1 MPRAILILLL
11 ALAWPAATSARA
23 ADAPR
28 VAQVRIAK
36 VTTAVATLRDVR
48 VRLAWR
54 AGAPQ
59 GDLQLDVGTL
69 DAPDL
74 GYRYRDLRWQ
84 CPLSR
89 ANRAHVGGA
98 PGAGGGTSVTS
109 GWRCEGAVRSGRSR
123 PLRLAILLD
132 DATTFA
138 ALRDGR
144 SALTVTRRA
153 STPDDIAVDLAR
165 VPLAWAQAL
174 LAQAWP
180 DGQLKGG
187 TLDGHLRVHAPDR
200 KPLQVEGTLA
210 LAGAALDTPDASI
223 AAQDLGATLDIDYR
237 TIDGGTPRG
246 LSTAKLDGEL
256 RGGELLFGSAYIA
269 LPPSPIGLHVEGRRQ
284 GAAGW
289 TIPAFEWRDG
299 NALQATGSAAFA
311 PDASLQALDVAVHA
325 ADLAPWRERYLSGW
339 LGLAGLSDLAL
350 AGGLDAQM
358 HIDGG
363 VLQDASATLHGV
375 DLADGKDR
383 FRFDGLD
390 GDVRFSAAGP
400 VDSVLRWRD
409 GKLYGL
415 DFAAATLPMRSA
427 GGELRLREPV
437 TVPAFGGTLR
447 FDDLVMRPPANGE
460 GMRMNFAL
468 DLDRLDIGAI
478 AQALGLPAFD
488 GELSGKIPNAR
499 YADERMAFDGG
510 LEMQLF
516 GGTVRVSQ
524 LSLERPFGVAPSL
537 GADLAIDDLDL
548 HALTGVFDF
557 GSIDGKLDGRI
568 DGLRLVDWGATA
580 FDAELHTDAAAAKRA
595 GVRQRISQ
603 RAVQDI
609 SSVGDASFVSSLQG
623 RLLALF
629 DDFGYARIGISCR
642 LANEVCVMDGLH
654 AAGRAPDPAAA
665 AAAGAAPDTARSSPG
680 FTIVEGSGLPRLSVV
695 GFNRLVDWPT
705 LLERLTAAGKGDVS
719 PVVQ

>member
-11 ALAWPAATSARA
+11 VLAWPAATCARA

-28 VAQVRIAK
+28 VAQLRVAK
-36 VTTAVATLRDVR
+36 LTTSVATLHDVH

-54 AGAPQ
+54 AGEPQ
-59 GDLQLDVGTL
+59 GELQLDVGML
-69 DAPDL
+69 EAPDL

-89 ANRAHVGGA
+89 AGKAHGA
-98 PGAGGGTSVTS
+98 TGDIG
-109 GWRCEGAVRSGRSR
+109 GWRCEGAVRSGRSL
-123 PLRLAILLD
+123 PLRLAIALD

-144 SALTVTRRA
+144 SALSVTRRA
-153 STPDDIAVDLAR
+153 ATPDITTVDLAR

-187 TLDGHLRVHAPDR
+187 TLDGRLRVHAPENA
-200 KPLQVEGTLA
+200 PLQVEGTLA
-210 LAGAALDTPDASI
+210 LAAAALDTPDASI
-223 AAQDLGATLDIDYR
+223 AAQDVGARLAIDYR
-237 TIDGGTPRG
+237 TSNGGTPRA
-246 LSTAKLDGEL
+246 LSTVTVDGEL
-256 RGGELLFGSAYIA
+256 RGGELLFGSAYVA
-269 LPPSPIGLHVEGRRQ
+269 LPPSPIGLRVEARRQ
-284 GAAGW
+284 GENAGW
-289 TIPAFEWRDG
+289 RVPAFEWRDG
-299 NALQATGSAAFA
+299 SVLHATGSAAFT

-350 AGGLDAQM
+350 AGGLDAQLQVS
-358 HIDGG
+358 GG
-363 VLQDASATLHGV
+363 VLQNASATLHGV
-375 DLADGKDR
+375 DLDDGKDR
-383 FRFDGLD
+383 FRFAGLD

-400 VDSVLRWRD
+400 VDSALRWRE

-447 FDDLVMRPPANGE
+447 FENLVMRPPSGGE
-460 GMRMNFAL
+460 GMRMDFGL
-468 DLDRLDIGAI
+468 DLDKLDVGAI

-488 GELSGKIPNAR
+488 GELSGTIPNAR

-609 SSVGDASFVSSLQG
+609 SSVGDASFVASLQG
-623 RLLALF
+623 RLIALF

-642 LANEVCVMDGLH
+642 LANEVCVMGGLH
-654 AAGRAPDPAAA
+654 PAGAPAAA
-665 AAAGAAPDTARSSPG
+665 PPPGALATTPDTARSSPG

-705 LLERLTAAGKGDVS
+705 LLERLAAAGKGEVS

>member
-1 MPRAILILLL
+1 MLASMPRAILILLL

-28 VAQVRIAK
+28 VAQLRIAK

-59 GDLQLDVGTL
+59 GDLQVEVGTL

-84 CPLSR
+84 CPLMR
-89 ANRAHVGGA
+89 AGK
-98 PGAGGGTSVTS
+98 AGSG
-109 GWRCEGAVRSGRSR
+109 GWRCEGSVRSGRAH
-123 PLRLAILLD
+123 PLRLAIALD

-144 SALTVTRRA
+144 AALTVTRRTV
-153 STPDDIAVDLAR
+153 TPDDTAVDLAR

-187 TLDGHLRVHAPDR
+187 TLDGHLRVHAPAR

-210 LAGAALDTPDASI
+210 LAGAALDTPDATI
-223 AAQDLGATLDIDYR
+223 AAQDLGAKLAIDYR
-237 TIDGGTPRG
+237 TLHGGTPRG
-246 LSTAKLDGEL
+246 LSTVKLDGEL
-256 RGGELLFGSAYIA
+256 HGGELLFGSAYVA
-269 LPPSPIGLHVEGRRQ
+269 LPASPIGLHVEARRQ
-284 GAAGW
+284 GQAGW
-289 TIPAFEWRDG
+289 TVPAFEWRDG
-299 NALQATGSAAFA
+299 DALHATGSAAFA

-325 ADLAPWRERYLSGW
+325 SDLAPWRERYLSGW
-339 LGLAGLSDLAL
+339 LGVAGLSELAL
-350 AGGLDAQM
+350 AGGLDAEL

-363 VLQDASATLHGV
+363 VLQAAGATLHGV
-375 DLADGKDR
+375 DLADGKGR

-400 VDSVLRWRD
+400 VESALRWRE

-447 FDDLVMRPPANGE
+447 FQDLVMRPPSGGQ
-460 GMRMNFAL
+460 GMRMDFAL
-468 DLDRLDIGAI
+468 DLDKLDIGAI
-478 AQALGLPAFD
+478 AKALGLPGFD
-488 GELSGKIPNAR
+488 GELSGTIPNAH

-510 LEMQLF
+510 LDMQLF
-516 GGTVRVSQ
+516 GGTVHVSQ

-548 HALTGVFDF
+548 HAFTGVFDF

-568 DGLRLVDWGATA
+568 DGLRLVDWTATA
-580 FDAELHTDAAAAKRA
+580 FDAELHTAAAAAKRA

-609 SSVGDASFVSSLQG
+609 SSVGDASFVASLQG
-623 RLLALF
+623 RLIALF
-629 DDFGYARIGISCR
+629 DDFGYRRIGISCR
-642 LANEVCVMDGLH
+642 LANEVCAMDGLH
-654 AAGRAPDPAAA
+654 PAGPPAAA
-665 AAAGAAPDTARSSPG
+665 PPPGALAPPDTARSAPG
-680 FTIVEGSGLPRLSVV
+680 FTIVEGAGLPRLTVV
-695 GFNRLVDWPT
+695 GYNRLVDWPT
-705 LLERLTAAGKGDVS
+705 LLERLTAAGKGDVA

>member
-11 ALAWPAATSARA
+11 ALAWPVATCARA
-23 ADAPR
+23 AEAPR

-36 VTTAVATLRDVR
+36 LTTAVATLHDVR

-59 GDLQLDVGTL
+59 GDLQVEVGAV

-89 ANRAHVGGA
+89 ANRASGGGGA
-98 PGAGGGTSVTS
+98 SNAS
-109 GWRCEGAVRSGRSR
+109 GWRCEGAVRSGRAR
-123 PLRLAILLD
+123 PLRLAITLD
-132 DATTFA
+132 DAMTFA

-153 STPDDIAVDLAR
+153 STPDDTAVDLAR

-187 TLDGHLRVHAPDR
+187 MLDGHLRVHAPDK
-200 KPLQVEGTLA
+200 KPLQVEGMLA

-237 TIDGGTPRG
+237 MFDGGTPHG
-246 LSTAKLDGEL
+246 LSTVKLDGEL
-256 RGGELLFGSAYIA
+256 RGGELLFGSAYVA
-269 LPPSPIGLHVEGRRQ
+269 LPSSPIGLHVDARRQ
-284 GAAGW
+284 GDAGW
-289 TIPAFEWRDG
+289 TLPAFEWRDG
-299 NALQATGSAAFA
+299 TALHATGGAAFT
-311 PDASLQALDVAVHA
+311 PDASLQSLDVAVHA

-350 AGGLDAQM
+350 AGGIDAQL

-363 VLQDASATLHGV
+363 VLQAAGATLHGV

-400 VDSVLRWRD
+400 VDSVLRWRE

-427 GGELRLREPV
+427 AGELRLREPV

-447 FDDLVMRPPANGE
+447 FDGLVMRPPANGQ
-460 GMRMNFAL
+460 GMRMDFAL

-488 GELSGKIPNAR
+488 GELSGTIPNAH

-524 LSLERPFGVAPSL
+524 LALERPFGVAPSL

-580 FDAELHTDAAAAKRA
+580 FDAEL
-595 GVRQRISQ
+595 
-603 RAVQDI
+603 
-609 SSVGDASFVSSLQG
+609 
-623 RLLALF
+623 
-629 DDFGYARIGISCR
+629 
-642 LANEVCVMDGLH
+642 
-654 AAGRAPDPAAA
+654 
-665 AAAGAAPDTARSSPG
+665 
-680 FTIVEGSGLPRLSVV
+680 
-695 GFNRLVDWPT
+695 
-705 LLERLTAAGKGDVS
+705 
-719 PVVQ
+719 

>member
-1 MPRAILILLL
+1 MLASMPRAILILLL
-11 ALAWPAATSARA
+11 ALAWPVATCARA
-23 ADAPR
+23 AEAPR

-36 VTTAVATLRDVR
+36 LTTAVATLHDVR

-59 GDLQLDVGTL
+59 GDLQVEVGAV

-89 ANRAHVGGA
+89 ANRASGGGGA
-98 PGAGGGTSVTS
+98 SNAS
-109 GWRCEGAVRSGRSR
+109 GWRCEGAVRSGRAR
-123 PLRLAILLD
+123 PLRLAITLD
-132 DATTFA
+132 DAMTFA

-144 SALTVTRRA
+144 SALTVSRRA
-153 STPDDIAVDLAR
+153 STPDDTAVDLAR

-187 TLDGHLRVHAPDR
+187 TLDGHLRVHAPDK
-200 KPLQVEGTLA
+200 KPLQVEGMLA

-237 TIDGGTPRG
+237 TFDGGTPHG
-246 LSTAKLDGEL
+246 LSTVKLDGEL
-256 RGGELLFGSAYIA
+256 RGGELLFGSAYVA
-269 LPPSPIGLHVEGRRQ
+269 LPSSPIGLHVDARRQ
-284 GAAGW
+284 GDAGW
-289 TIPAFEWRDG
+289 TLPAFEWRDG
-299 NALQATGSAAFA
+299 TALHATGGAAFA
-311 PDASLQALDVAVHA
+311 PDASLQSLDVAVHA

-350 AGGLDAQM
+350 AGGLDAQL
-358 HIDGG
+358 HVDGG
-363 VLQDASATLHGV
+363 VLQAAGATLHGV

-400 VDSVLRWRD
+400 VDSELRWRE

-447 FDDLVMRPPANGE
+447 FDGLVMRPPANGQ
-460 GMRMNFAL
+460 GMRMDFAL

-488 GELSGKIPNAR
+488 GELSGTIPNAH

-510 LEMQLF
+510 LDMQLF

-524 LSLERPFGVAPSL
+524 LTLERPFGVAPSL

-609 SSVGDASFVSSLQG
+609 SSVGDASFVASLQG

-642 LANEVCVMDGLH
+642 LANEVCLMDGLH

-665 AAAGAAPDTARSSPG
+665 AAAGATPDTARSSPG

>member
-11 ALAWPAATSARA
+11 ALAWPAATCARA

-36 VTTAVATLRDVR
+36 LTTAVATLHDVR

-59 GDLQLDVGTL
+59 GDLQLEVGRL

-89 ANRAHVGGA
+89 AGGKDN
-98 PGAGGGTSVTS
+98 TS

-123 PLRLAILLD
+123 PLRLAITLD
-132 DATTFA
+132 DAMTFA
-138 ALRDGR
+138 ALREGR

-153 STPDDIAVDLAR
+153 STPDDTAVDLAR

-187 TLDGHLRVHAPDR
+187 TLDGHLRVHAPAR
-200 KPLQVEGTLA
+200 QPLQVEGTLA
-210 LAGAALDTPDASI
+210 LTGAALDTPDASI
-223 AAQDLGATLDIDYR
+223 AAQDLGATFDIDYR
-237 TIDGGTPRG
+237 TSNGGTPRG
-246 LSTAKLDGEL
+246 LSTVKLDGEL
-256 RGGELLFGSAYIA
+256 RGGELLFGNAYVA
-269 LPPSPIGLHVEGRRQ
+269 LPPSPIGLHVEARRQ
-284 GAAGW
+284 GTAGW
-289 TIPAFEWRDG
+289 TLPAFEWRDG
-299 NALQATGSAAFA
+299 TALHATGSAAFT
-311 PDASLQALDVAVHA
+311 PDASLQSLDVAVHA
-325 ADLAPWRERYLSGW
+325 ADLAPWRDRYLSGW
-339 LGLAGLSDLAL
+339 LGLAGLSDLEL
-350 AGGLDAQM
+350 EGGLDAQLR
-358 HIDGG
+358 IAGG
-363 VLQDASATLHGV
+363 ALQDATATLHGV
-375 DLADGKDR
+375 DLADARDR
-383 FRFDGLD
+383 FRFAGLD
-390 GDVRFSAAGP
+390 GDVRFSATGP
-400 VDSVLRWRD
+400 VDSVLRWRE

-427 GGELRLREPV
+427 AGELRLREPV
-437 TVPAFGGTLR
+437 KVPAFGGTLR
-447 FDDLVMRPPANGE
+447 FDGLVIRPPANGA
-460 GMRMNFAL
+460 GMRMDFAL
-468 DLDRLDIGAI
+468 DLDKLDVGAI

-488 GELSGKIPNAR
+488 GELSGTIPNAH
-499 YADERMAFDGG
+499 YADERMTFDGG
-510 LEMQLF
+510 LDMQLF
-516 GGTVRVSQ
+516 GGTVRASQ

-548 HALTGVFDF
+548 HALTGVFDV

-568 DGLRLVDWGATA
+568 DGLRLVDWSATA

-609 SSVGDASFVSSLQG
+609 SSVGDASFVASLQG

-629 DDFGYARIGISCR
+629 DDFGYSRIGVSCR
-642 LANEVCVMDGLH
+642 LANEVCVMGGLH
-654 AAGRAPDPAAA
+654 PAGRAPDPSAA

-680 FTIVEGSGLPRLSVV
+680 FTIVEGSGLPRLTVV

-705 LLERLTAAGKGDVS
+705 LLERLAAAGRGDVS